1 MCIYEE
7 IYYKEL
13 AHVIMNAGE
22 PKIRIGQQAERIF
35 QTESKGILLYQQEL
49 TMFQMSSEGSVLE
62 NSLLFRGSWS
72 WSIKAFT

>member
-22 PKIRIGQQAERIF
+22 PKIRIGQQGEPIF
-35 QTESKGILLYQQEL
+35 QTESKGILLYQQE
-49 TMFQMSSEGSVLE
+49 
-62 NSLLFRGSWS
+62 
-72 WSIKAFT
+72 